1 MLSVTK
7 RFEFEAAH
15 RLPEYDGKCSRVHGH
30 RFQLEVEISGQ
41 VINEGPKRGMIL
53 DFGDLK
59 RIVQER
65 VVEKLDH
72 QYLNDLNDL
81 FDFVPTAEN
90 LVMWIVEEL
99 RYVLLS
105 LSRVRLW
112 ETSTSYCEW
121 VK

>member
-1 MLSVTK
+1 MLSITK

-15 RLPEYDGKCSRVHGH
+15 RLPEYDGRCNRVHGH
-30 RFQLEVEISGQ
+30 RFQLEIEVWGP
-41 VINEGPKRGMIL
+41 VVNEGPKRGMIL

-59 RIVQER
+59 RVVQER

-72 QYLNDLNDL
+72 QYLNDLSDL
-81 FDFVPTAEN
+81 FSFTPTAEN

-99 RYVLLS
+99 RYVLLG

-121 VK
+121 NK

>member
-1 MLSVTK
+1 MLTVTK

-30 RFQLEVEISGQ
+30 RFQLEIEVSGR
-41 VINEGPKRGMIL
+41 VIDEGPKRGMIL

-72 QYLNDLNDL
+72 QYLNDLSDL
-81 FDFVPTAEN
+81 SFVPTAEN
-90 LVMWIVEEL
+90 LVMWIVGEL
-99 RYVLLS
+99 RYVLLG
-105 LSRVRLW
+105 LFRVRLW

-121 VK
+121 KK

>member
-1 MLSVTK
+1 MLSITK
-7 RFEFEAAH
+7 KFEFEAAH
-15 RLPEYDGKCSRVHGH
+15 RLPEYDGRCSRVHGH
-30 RFQLEVEISGQ
+30 RFQLEVEVSGR
-41 VINEGPKRGMIL
+41 VINEGSKRGMIL

-72 QYLNDLNDL
+72 QYLNDLGDL
-81 FDFVPTAEN
+81 FSFTPTAEN

-99 RYVLLS
+99 RCVLLG
-105 LSRVRLW
+105 LIRVRLW

-121 VK
+121 KK